1 MRKLLT
7 ILLAMML
14 LIPSALAESTLE
26 PLLMTTPDDPD
37 AALDIIPHVPNP
49 DNFSEET
56 DGDEII
62 SHYEDESISV
72 TLKHV
77 WVGDARFNVAWV
89 KIVDPSQ
96 LRTEVEKPYSTQQS
110 NLVATMGARQNA
122 VVAIGGDNY
131 KGSKV
136 GHIFRMGKRMR
147 WAKSANRD
155 ELFID
160 ANGDFTILKAPTNEE
175 VTALL
180 EGETPI
186 INVFSFGPALVIDGV
201 LQEIPKTKDYANKL
215 GDTSG
220 LNPRCAIGQL
230 GELEYMLIVVDGR
243 GQEGSE
249 GCTTEVLAQFMY
261 EQGCVQAYNLDGGNS
276 ADLYFNGGVYSH
288 EKSTPRSLSD
298 IIYFATLVD
307 SGLDAEAA
315 E

>member
-37 AALDIIPHVPNP
+37 AALDIIPHAPNP
-49 DNFSEET
+49 ELFSEET
-56 DGDEII
+56 DGEEII
-62 SHYEDESISV
+62 SRYEDESISV

-77 WVGDARFNVAWV
+77 WVGEARFNVAWV

-96 LRTEVEKPYSTQQS
+96 LRTEVEKPYAQQQS

-131 KGSKV
+131 KGAKV
-136 GHIFRMGKRMR
+136 GYILRMGKEMR
-147 WAKSANRD
+147 KAKAGSRD
-155 ELFID
+155 ALFID
-160 ANGDFTILKAPTNEE
+160 AKGNFTILKAPSNEE
-175 VTALL
+175 VTAVL

-186 INVFSFGPALVIDGV
+186 INAFNFGPALVIDGE
-201 LQEIPKTKDYANKL
+201 LQAIDKKYSVGNIGRNE
-215 GDTSG
+215 
-220 LNPRCAIGQL
+220 PRCAIGQL

-249 GCTTEVLAQFMY
+249 GCSGEVLAQYMY

-276 ADLYFNGGVYSH
+276 ADMYFNGGVYSH

-307 SGLDAEAA
+307 AGLDAEAA